1 MRFEIRR
8 SKGIQHNRL
17 NEYYYFVLIAR
28 NGECIATSEM
38 YNSKQAAK
46 KGIAAVRK
54 CMFAKIVDN
63 SHVLTV

>member
-1 MRFEIRR
+1 M
-8 SKGIQHNRL
+8 
-17 NEYYYFVLIAR
+17 YYYFVLIAR

-54 CMFAKIVDN
+54 CLFAKTVDN
-63 SHVLTV
+63 SDVLTV